1 MTLPRPIAFLF
12 SALVLATAAA
22 AEPLAEPLR
31 KFDKDK
37 DGKLTGDE
45 LVKARQ
51 SHRRGGREAEP
62 SSRKWKEIL
71 DRIRGGWE
79 ERNQSKFDRD
89 GKGLSPEERKEM
101 EAVWKRTAERLT
113 ALRDEILRK
122 YDRNDDGELNDA
134 ERSASRPESE
144 RRRLQVEQEEL
155 AAAGKAGNAAPAPPA
170 PSEKPKEKRTIP
182 PPRP

>member
-1 MTLPRPIAFLF
+1 MIPACRILYLF
-12 SALVLATAAA
+12 PALVLATAAA

-62 SSRKWKEIL
+62 TAGRWREIL
-71 DRIRGGWE
+71 DRIRNGWE
-79 ERNQSKFDRD
+79 ERNRSKFDAD
-89 GKGLSPEERKEM
+89 GQGLSPEERKEM
-101 EAVWKRTAERLT
+101 EAVWKRTAERMT

-122 YDRNDDGELNDA
+122 YDRDDDGELHDS
-134 ERSASRPESE
+134 ERNASRQESE
-144 RRRLQVEQEEL
+144 RRRQQVEGEEL
-155 AAAGKAGNAAPAPPA
+155 AAAGKAGSATNPSSTPA
-170 PSEKPKEKRTIP
+170 EKPRERRTIP